1 MAGLVLGGSALT
13 VRLPKQDMPFFFAD
27 NHNIREKSPASIA
40 VMMAER
46 RQGENTSDSLVYT
59 E

>member
-1 MAGLVLGGSALT
+1 MGGSALT